1 MMCCYI
7 GKATK
12 IFIFIVTLLVVTGLV
27 LGLHGF
33 IRKHL
38 NHKDADNTSCS
49 ADSCDLTANPNSQI
63 NPISAFPNPNSGS
76 VPPNNGPS
84 SAAQP
89 PPPPGS
95 LNPSLNNPNL
105 TPPSP
110 QLQASTPPPPQSQSV
125 SARPPSL
132 SPPGAALVA
141 SGPVHS

>member
-12 IFIFIVTLLVVTGLV
+12 IFIFIVTLLVVTGLL
-27 LGLHGF
+27 LGLRGF
-33 IRKHL
+33 LTKHR
-38 NHKDADNTSCS
+38 NHKDADNTSCY

-63 NPISAFPNPNSGS
+63 NPISAFPNTNSGS

-84 SAAQP
+84 SSAQP

-95 LNPSLNNPNL
+95 LNPSLNNPNF

-110 QLQASTPPPPQSQSV
+110 QFQASTPPPPQSQSV

-132 SPPGAALVA
+132 SPPSAALVA